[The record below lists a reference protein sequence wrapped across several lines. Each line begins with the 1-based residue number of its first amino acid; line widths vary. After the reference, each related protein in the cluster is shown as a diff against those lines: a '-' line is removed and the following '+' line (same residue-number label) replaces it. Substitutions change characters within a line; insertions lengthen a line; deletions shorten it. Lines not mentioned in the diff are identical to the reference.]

1 MEEEKSG
8 VDSLQT
14 EQSATALISIWQEC
28 FFLLNL

>member
-1 MEEEKSG
+1 MEGEKSV

-28 FFLLNL
+28 FLLNL